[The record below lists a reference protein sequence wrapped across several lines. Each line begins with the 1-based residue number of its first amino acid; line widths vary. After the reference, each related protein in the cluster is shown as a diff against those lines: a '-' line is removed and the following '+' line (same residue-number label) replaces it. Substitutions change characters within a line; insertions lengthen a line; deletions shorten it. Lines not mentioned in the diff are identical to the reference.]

1 MSSWNNPWPIRQSS
15 HSLFFNN
22 IIDYFIFI
30 FVFIFIWF
38 CFSKLSPEERIQDI
52 GQVHL
57 LGELPGEAA
66 LQALLRDKVT
76 LRLPLPGVI
85 AILRPVLQAVKA
97 ILRLVFLGVK
107 STLL

>member
-1 MSSWNNPWPIRQSS
+1 MSSWNNPWAIRQSS

-22 IIDYFIFI
+22 IIDY
-30 FVFIFIWF
+30 FIFIWF

-52 GQVHL
+52 GQEHL
-57 LGELPGEAA
+57 LGEFPGEAA